1 MSDGTDIAD
10 ETRPAR
16 KTGRRPARRPQS
28 ERREEATNTIM
39 DAAERLF
46 ALHGRDGV
54 TLKAIAAAAGVDT
67 ALIHYYFGDKDGV
80 FRKVFARRSVE
91 VNAARVAA
99 MDAYEA
105 RVGAN
110 KTIEGVLDVFLRP
123 IYETV
128 IEKGEGWVYFA
139 AIVGHANASHFG
151 GKDVMAENFDS
162 IVHRFIGMLKDL
174 APEAPPERIFWFF
187 DLVSSSLTHGLAQ
200 TGRIDDVSDGLCS
213 SSDLASALKTMIAV
227 FSAGFS
233 AVARRGPAGAEPP
246 TPDLGLHST
255 PAWCD
260 QGSGTGPRPRV
271 SEI

>member
-1 MSDGTDIAD
+1 MSEAIQLTGEA
-10 ETRPAR
+10 AR
-16 KTGRRPARRPQS
+16 GPRISKRAPRRPQS

-105 RVGAN
+105 RFGSD

-151 GKDVMAENFDS
+151 GKDVMAENFDT
-162 IVHRFIGMLKDL
+162 IVHRFIGMLREL

-200 TGRIDDVSDGLCS
+200 TGRIDDVSGGLCK
-213 SSDLASALKTMIAV
+213 SSDLGSVLETMITV
-227 FSAGFS
+227 FSAGFD
-233 AVARRGPAGAEPP
+233 AVGR
-246 TPDLGLHST
+246 
-255 PAWCD
+255 
-260 QGSGTGPRPRV
+260 
-271 SEI
+271 

>member
-1 MSDGTDIAD
+1 MSKNALVATKAL
-10 ETRPAR
+10 A
-16 KTGRRPARRPQS
+16 KQAASRRPPRRAQS

-39 DAAERLF
+39 DAAEKLF

-80 FRKVFARRSVE
+80 FRQVFARRSGE
-91 VNAARVAA
+91 VNAVRVAA

-105 RVGAN
+105 RVGGD

-151 GKDVMAENFDS
+151 GKEVMAENFDA
-162 IVHRFIGMLKDL
+162 IVHRFIGMLREL
-174 APEAPPERIFWFF
+174 APDAPPERIFWFF

-200 TGRIDDVSDGLCS
+200 TGRIDDVSGGLCQS
-213 SSDLASALKTMIAV
+213 SNLSAVLETMIAV
-227 FSAGFS
+227 FSAGFRS
-233 AVARRGPAGAEPP
+233 
-246 TPDLGLHST
+246 
-255 PAWCD
+255 
-260 QGSGTGPRPRV
+260 V
-271 SEI
+271 SDSSR